1 LAPYAAVRIGQKGH
15 YLFAITD
22 ENKADLRLLTVGM
35 REDDYII
42 VEKGVKEG
50 EKVVV
55 VGELG
60 LSPGAEVVDV
70 TKNNTDNK
78 EDK

>member
-1 LAPYAAVRIGQKGH
+1 
-15 YLFAITD
+15 
-22 ENKADLRLLTVGM
+22 M

-42 VEKGVKEG
+42 VEEGVKEG
-50 EKVVV
+50 EKVVI

-60 LSPGAEVVDV
+60 LSPGVLVVDV
-70 TKNNTDNK
+70 TKNNTDSK